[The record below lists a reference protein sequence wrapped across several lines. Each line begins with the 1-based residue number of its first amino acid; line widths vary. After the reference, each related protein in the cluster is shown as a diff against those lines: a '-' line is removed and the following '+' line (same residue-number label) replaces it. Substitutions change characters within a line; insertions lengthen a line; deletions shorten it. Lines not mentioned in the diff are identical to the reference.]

1 MERCVSGEHI
11 RLNDA
16 DGINF
21 NDVFVGAS
29 EFAQDTR
36 NAAQMLINRQPTAY
50 DVNKVVKQLKE
61 RSKEFNS
68 GLRLHGKP
76 EDILTDEAVE
86 IVKCG
91 FESLSRKS
99 EKDLISREQLINKL
113 NSTGTN
119 ITFDLPVEEI
129 LGENVDLDDFSALMQ
144 DAIQA
149 YRKMVI
155 DTIKNIPIA
164 FNLDKKVERLER
176 ELMLADQDKERCARE
191 NQMQFDFAKGYSM
204 GVTNALEI
212 VKEGD

>member
-1 MERCVSGEHI
+1 M
-11 RLNDA
+11 N
-16 DGINF
+16 
-21 NDVFVGAS
+21 
-29 EFAQDTR
+29 
-36 NAAQMLINRQPTAY
+36 
-50 DVNKVVKQLKE
+50 
-61 RSKEFNS
+61 
-68 GLRLHGKP
+68 
-76 EDILTDEAVE
+76 
-86 IVKCG
+86 
-91 FESLSRKS
+91 
-99 EKDLISREQLINKL
+99 DLISREQLINKL

-119 ITFDLPVEEI
+119 ITLDIPVEEI
-129 LGENVDLDDFSALMQ
+129 LGENVDLDDFAALVQ

-212 VKEGD
+212 VKEKDSKAIKARCKLRTGKGRPEWGAEPDKQYYILEILDKEKLAADM